1 MAINT
6 RAYDWE
12 RNNFGT
18 TEFDDLSGWA
28 FNDLGNQYFNS
39 FVTDNFT
46 AVSTPTS
53 PTQSAVTVGSTTYT
67 DQTVSA
73 PTFTEVEIISENF

>member
-6 RAYDWE
+6 RAFDCE
-12 RNNFGT
+12 KNNFGT
-18 TEFDDLSGWA
+18 SEFDDLGGWA
-28 FNDLGNQYFNS
+28 FTELGNQYFNS

-46 AVSTPTS
+46 TVSVPTS
-53 PTQSAVTVGSTTYT
+53 PTQSAVTVGSATYT

>member
-6 RAYDWE
+6 RAFDWE
-12 RNNFGT
+12 KNNFGT
-18 TEFDDLSGWA
+18 SEFDDLSGWA
-28 FNDLGNQYFNS
+28 FTDLGNQYFNS
-39 FVTDNFT
+39 FVTYNFT
-46 AVSTPTS
+46 TVSVPTS
-53 PTQSAVTVGSTTYT
+53 PTQSAVTVGSATYT

>member
-6 RAYDWE
+6 RAFDWE
-12 RNNFGT
+12 KNNFGT
-18 TEFDDLSGWA
+18 SEFDDLGGWA
-28 FNDLGNQYFNS
+28 FTELGNQYFNS

-46 AVSTPTS
+46 TVSVPTS
-53 PTQSAVTVGSTTYT
+53 PTQSAVTVGSATYT